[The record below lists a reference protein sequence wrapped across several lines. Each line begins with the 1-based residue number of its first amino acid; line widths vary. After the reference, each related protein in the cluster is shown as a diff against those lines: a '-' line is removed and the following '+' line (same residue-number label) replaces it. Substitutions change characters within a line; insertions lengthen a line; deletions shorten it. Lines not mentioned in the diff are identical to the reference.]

1 MVNEKLLLQKLTEI
15 GIALASERDIK
26 KLLELILKES
36 ISITNCDAGSI
47 YIKEVNEGGLPV
59 IRFKNAINVSREVKF
74 SEFTLNL
81 DKKSIAGYVAMTGEV
96 LVLGDVGNID
106 EKLELHYNDSFDKM
120 IEYKSV
126 NMLVVPMISY
136 NNEVVGVLQLINKK
150 RNGVTKLEKPETI
163 SEKIVDFVS
172 EEIEIIKSLTAQAGI
187 LIERTHLY
195 DEIQELLSSFIQAMV
210 VTLDAR
216 DITTSGHSRRLAGYA
231 LGFVEAINHV
241 DYGEFKNLNF
251 TKEQIKELYYA
262 ALLHD
267 IGKIGVSEFVL
278 QKRTKV
284 AMETIELFEYKFE
297 YLKEKFLNKENNEE
311 HEKKFLEKYDSYL
324 KIIKMVNDKPF
335 LTDEEEELLKEL
347 NSFEFQ
353 VNDKKIKMFK
363 PTEFENLIIKRGNL
377 TNKER
382 DEINSHVSF
391 SYNILKDIKW
401 IKELKEVPSIAS
413 SHHEK
418 IDGTG
423 YPRGLKG
430 EEISIQ
436 ARILAILDIFEALT
450 ARDRPYKPPMS
461 VEKAIDILKKE
472 VEDNHLDKNLFE
484 IFIKEKIFE
493 LYKEELNKI
502 ISL

>member
-1 MVNEKLLLQKLTEI
+1 MVNEKLLLQKLNKI
-15 GIALASERDIK
+15 GIALTSERDIG

-47 YIKEVNEGGLPV
+47 YIKEINEFGTPV
-59 IRFKNAINVSREVKF
+59 IRFKNAINLSREVKF
-74 SEFTLNL
+74 NEFTLNL

-96 LVLGDVGNID
+96 LVLNDVENID
-106 EKLELHYNDSFDKM
+106 EKLELHYNDAFDKM
-120 IEYKSV
+120 INYKSV

-150 RNGVTKLEKPETI
+150 KHEVLLLNNPDII
-163 SEKIVDFVS
+163 SSQVESFVK
-172 EEIEIIKSLTAQAGI
+172 EEIEIIESLTAQAGI

-241 DYGEFKNLNF
+241 NYGEFKNLIF
-251 TKEQIKELYYA
+251 TKEQIKEIYYA

-267 IGKIGVSEFVL
+267 IGKIGVSETVL

-284 AMETIELFEYKFE
+284 ALETIELFEYKLE
-297 YLKEKFLNKENNEE
+297 YLKEKVMDKINKNSDEI
-311 HEKKFLEKYDSYL
+311 KFLDKYDNYL

-335 LTDEEEELLKEL
+335 LTDEEEELLNEL
-347 NSFEFQ
+347 NSFEF
-353 VNDKKIKMFK
+353 NFNEKNIRMFK
-363 PTEFENLIIKRGNL
+363 PIEFENLIIKRGNL

-382 DEINSHVSF
+382 EEINSHVSY

-401 IKELKEVPSIAS
+401 TKELKDVPNIAS

-423 YPRGLKG
+423 YPRKLKG
-430 EEISIQ
+430 EEISVQ
-436 ARILAILDIFEALT
+436 ARILAMLDIFEALT
-450 ARDRPYKPPMS
+450 ARDRPYKPPMA
-461 VEKAIDILKKE
+461 VEKAIEILKKE

-484 IFIKEKIFE
+484 IFLKEKIYE

-502 ISL
+502 VNL